1 MAGNRSNLPLRL
13 QQILSGG
20 RSVSPVL
27 KLESEPPPKVKAF
40 IDRVIKSPL
49 HDIAI
54 PLSGFRWEYNK
65 GNFHHWR
72 PLFMHFD
79 TYFKTYLSCRKD
91 LLLSDNIVEED
102 PFPKHSIMQ
111 ILRVM
116 QVILE
121 NCHNKSS
128 FGGLEVK
135 LKIQVQNY
143 VHNIAQFQQNCR
155 LFYLAFRLSNF
166 FLIMFFNQHFK
177 LLLASTDPDI
187 LIATLET
194 LSALVRINPSKM
206 HLGGKLIGCGS
217 TNSYLLSLA
226 QGWGS
231 KEEGLG
237 LHSCVVANERNQ
249 HEGLCLFP
257 SDLGDNCD
265 GTQHRLG
272 STLHFEYNMGSS
284 IGTEGTK
291 PSNIH
296 VIKIPDLHLR
306 KEDDLGILKQCVD
319 QFNVPPEHRFSLL
332 TRIRFAHAFRSP
344 RICRLYSRISI
355 LAFVVLVQSNDA
367 HDELVSFFANEPE
380 YTNEL
385 IRLVRSEDCVPGT
398 IRALAML
405 ALGAQLAAYASSHER
420 ARILSGSSIISAG
433 GNRMMLLNVLQKAIV
448 SLSNPSD
455 PSTPV
460 FVDALLQFF
469 LLHVLSSSSSGSAIR
484 GSGMVHPLLP
494 LLQDSDPAHIH
505 LVSSAVKTLQKLMEY
520 SSQAVSLFKDLGG
533 IELLAQ
539 RLQIEVHRII
549 GSGEGSSNT
558 VICTD
563 LGKSDADHMYLQ
575 KRLIKFLLKTL
586 GSATYSPANATR
598 AHNSHHNSLLSS
610 LSLIFNNVNWFGGD
624 IYFSAVSVMS
634 EIIHKDPTCFPVL
647 NELGVPESFLSS
659 VNSGIIPSSKALI
672 CVPNGLGAICL
683 NAKGL
688 EAVKETAVLRFLVE
702 AFTTRKYLVA
712 MNEGVVLLANAV
724 EELLRHVSSLRG
736 AGVEII
742 IEIVNKL
749 ASMGEEKCKETADDM
764 NENTAMETDLEE
776 KANEGHDL
784 VSAMD
789 LAADSISDEQFE
801 QLSIFHVMVL
811 VHRTMENS
819 ETCRMFVEKGGIET
833 LLRLLQRPSITQ
845 SSDGMPIALHSTVV
859 FKGFTQHHSAPLA
872 HAFSSSL
879 RGHLM
884 KALNEFSSVSGS
896 LLQDTKSVQDNG
908 IFSSLFVVE
917 FLLFLAA
924 SKDNRWMSA
933 LLTEFGDS
941 SKDVLEDIGRVHR
954 EVLWQI
960 ALLEDSKVERDYDS
974 SSSDIN
980 VDPGMV
986 DSEEQRI
993 GSFRQYLDPLLRR
1006 RVSGWSIES
1015 QFSDLVSIYRDL
1027 GRAATGS
1034 HRHGIDGYSTLRVA
1048 PTTRSQPSNSLDTS
1062 SASKTEED
1070 KQRSYYSL
1078 CHETMRSLCYHI
1090 NHLFMELG
1098 KAMLLTLRRENNP
1111 VNVSPSIVSVVGT
1124 VASIVLGHLNFAG
1137 RVSAA
1142 MESEVS
1148 VSTKCRYLGKVID
1161 FVSGILFDRPEISN
1175 PIMVKCFF
1183 GHGVIQAVL
1192 TTFEATSQ
1200 LLFTINRMPA
1210 SPMDMD
1216 DKCQKEEKEESDN
1229 SWISGPLASYGTL
1242 LDHLATSSSILSS
1255 STKQLLEQPIAN
1267 GSISFPQDAETFVK
1281 VLQSKVLKA
1290 VLPIW
1295 THPHFAE
1302 CNLEFI
1308 TSMISIMKHVYIGVE
1323 VRNVSGNAGAHLPGP
1338 PPDESAISLIVEM
1351 GFSRARAE
1359 EALRQVGT
1367 NSVEIA
1373 TDWLFSHPEE
1383 PQEDDELARA
1393 VAMSLGNSDT
1403 SLKEDEILN
1412 AGIFDQEEEAV
1423 QLPPV
1428 DEILSACIRLLQV
1441 NEPLAFPIRDLLVM
1455 ICSQNDGEH
1464 RLKVLS
1470 YIIDHVKHCCVPSAP
1485 LSESML
1491 SALFHVLALVLHEDF
1506 MAREI
1511 AFQAGLVKIALDL
1524 LSGWN
1529 LGSSD
1534 GEKSQVPK
1542 WVTACLLSVDQ
1553 MLQVDPKMTPG
1564 AINLEQ
1570 LKKDKHNSQNSVV
1583 IDENRKKDLQSSLG
1597 STTGNLDIQDQRR
1610 LLEICCRCI
1619 QNQLPSE
1626 TMHVVLQLCSTL
1638 TKVHTIAVSF
1648 LDSGGLHALL
1658 SLPSSS
1664 LFPGFNNVAAAII
1677 RHILEDPHT
1686 LQQAME
1692 LEIRHSLIAATNR
1705 HSNARV
1711 SPRTFV
1717 QNLAIV
1723 ISRDPVVFLKAA
1735 QAVCQI
1741 EMVGDRPNIVLL
1753 KDREKERSKAKDKE
1767 KTAEKDKVAASDG
1780 KTTGTEVVSVAAG
1793 SGHSKLP
1800 DLSVKNTKAHR
1811 KSPQS
1816 FTSVIE
1822 YLLDLIVKF
1831 VPPSEVNCHTDT
1843 VPGTPSLSD
1852 MDIDSTSAKGKEK
1865 VIAVSSEDGKITTQE
1880 ALASLAKIAFIIKLL
1895 TEILLTYASSI
1906 HVLLRK
1912 DAELS
1917 SSRATSKG
1925 LSGNSSGGIFH
1936 HILHN
1941 FLPYPGIHKKDKKTD
1956 GDWRHK
1962 LATRANQFLVASS
1975 VRSTEGRRR
1984 IFSEIS
1990 RVFNDLVDSSNNCR
2004 AADSHMH
2011 AFVDLLNDI
2020 LAARSP
2026 TGSYISAEASVTF
2039 IDVGLVRS
2047 LSRTLQVLDL
2057 DHADSPKLIPG
2068 IIKVLELVTKEHVHS
2083 AYINSAKGDNSL
2095 KLASNEHQVGSS
2107 DFHGE
2112 RFQAL
2117 EMASQPDHTEVVADQ
2132 REAVNGIQTSGNYH
2146 SDDMEHDRELD
2157 GNFAREAEDDFMH
2170 EASEDGT
2177 GLENGV
2183 STVEIR
2189 FEIPQNAEDDM
2200 GDEDDDEDMS
2210 GDEGEVDEDDE
2221 DDEENND
2228 LEEDEVHQMSHPDT
2242 DHDDHEIDDEEF
2254 DEDVLEEED
2263 DDDDDDDGVILRLEE
2278 GFSGINVFDHIE
2290 VLGGDN
2296 FSVMPLDIF
2305 GSRRQGR
2312 TTSIYNLIG
2321 RTGDH
2326 GALHFDHPLLEEPS
2340 SFRQLVHQRQSENA
2354 VDIAYSDRNHESASY
2369 RMNAIFR
2376 TLRNGRHGHRFN
2388 MWLDDNHQRGTSSAP
2403 AVPQGIEELLVSQ
2416 LRQPTVQI
2424 SDQNIPTNSPQ
2435 ETHETSQL
2443 QMSEVEV
2450 REEAETRASDNNENI
2465 TLPSRVIGGSGN
2477 ASVGSTNGDIIQ
2489 DAGVS
2494 ATGEQVTEMQYER
2507 GDVIVR
2513 DVEAVSQASSGSGAT
2528 LGESLRSLEVE
2539 IGSVDGHDD
2548 GDRPGPVDR
2557 LPLGDLQPPVRLR
2570 RSSGNPV
2577 PVSGRDTSLESVSEV
2592 PQHQDQETDRSA
2604 PHEEPQPNGNVE
2616 TDTIDPTFLE
2626 ALPEELRAEVLSSR
2640 QNQVAQTSSEQPQAD
2655 GDIDPEFLAAL
2666 PPDIREE
2673 VLAQQRAQRRQQ
2685 AQQLEGQPVEMDAV
2699 SIIATLPSEI
2709 REEVLLTSPDTL
2721 LATLTP
2727 ALVAEANLLRERFA
2741 HRHHSGTLFGMSSRN
2756 RRGESSRHGETI
2768 GSTLD
2773 RTVEAAARGTAV
2785 GKLIETDGI
2794 PLVDID
2800 DLKAM
2805 IRLLRMV
2812 QPLYKGQLQRLLLN
2826 LCTHYETRTSLVKI
2840 LMDMLMLELRG
2851 SINNS
2856 VDSAES
2862 PFRLYGC
2869 QSHVAY
2875 SRPQFNGGVPPLV
2888 SRRIL
2893 ETLTYLARNH
2903 PKVSKLLLHL
2913 ELPCTPACLLETSVQ
2928 ARGKAVLM
2936 EEDKPE
2942 DERGAFAIVL
2952 LLRLLSQP
2960 LYMRSVAHLEQLLN
2974 LVEVIIVNGES
2985 DSGLSNKPGA
2995 SLEQQS
3001 GSENTTQDAQVTA
3014 DAVGSAAEE
3023 GVKSVQ
3029 AKDSERASTSRAD
3042 NVNSISDIL
3051 LSIPEGELQLLCSLL
3066 AREGLSDNA
3075 YVLLAEVLKMMVA
3088 SAPTYCRLFTTELVN
3103 AARSLSVCA
3112 MNELNLYEDAEKALL
3127 SSSSTNGTAILRVLQ
3142 ALSSL
3147 VTGLHEKAPD
3157 VLPEKGHT
3165 DALSHVWDINAAL
3178 EPLWLE
3184 LSNCISKI
3192 EISSE
3197 TPSDMVSISGNLAST
3212 STPLPAGAQN
3222 ILPYIESFFV
3232 TCEKLRPGQ
3241 CEVVQDFATTS
3252 DIEEATTP
3260 ACGQKSSGACTSTD
3274 EKHVVFVRFL
3284 EKHRKLLNSFIRQ
3297 NPGLLEKSFS
3307 LMLKVP
3313 RFIDF
3318 DNKRAHFRS
3327 KIRHQHDH
3335 HHSPVRISV
3344 RRAYILED
3352 SYNQLRMRSPQDL
3365 KGKLTVH
3372 FQGEEGI
3379 DAGGLTREWYQ
3390 LLSRVIFDKGALLFT
3405 TVGNESTFQPNPNS
3419 VYQTEH
3425 LSYFKFVGR
3434 VVGKALFDGQL
3445 LDVHFTR
3452 SFYKHILGVKV
3463 TYHDIEAVDP
3473 DYFKNLKWML
3483 ENDISD
3489 VLDLT
3494 FSMDADEEKLILY
3507 ERAEVTDC
3515 ELIPGGR
3522 NIRVTEENKHEYVDR
3537 VAEHLLTTAIRP
3549 QINAFM
3555 EGFNE
3560 LIPRELISIFNDKE
3574 LELLISG
3581 LPDIDLDDL
3590 RANTEYSG
3598 YSNASPVIQ
3607 WFWEVIQ
3614 GFSKEDKARFLQF
3627 VTGTSKVPLE
3637 GFSALQG
3644 ISGSQRFQIHKAYG
3658 SPHHLPSAHTCFN
3671 QLDLPEYTSKEQLQ
3685 ERLLLAIHEANE
3697 GFGFG

>member
-1 MAGNRSNLPLRL
+1 
-13 QQILSGG
+13 
-20 RSVSPVL
+20 
-27 KLESEPPPKVKAF
+27 
-40 IDRVIKSPL
+40 
-49 HDIAI
+49 
-54 PLSGFRWEYNK
+54 
-65 GNFHHWR
+65 
-72 PLFMHFD
+72 
-79 TYFKTYLSCRKD
+79 
-91 LLLSDNIVEED
+91 
-102 PFPKHSIMQ
+102 
-111 ILRVM
+111 
-116 QVILE
+116 
-121 NCHNKSS
+121 
-128 FGGLEVK
+128 
-135 LKIQVQNY
+135 
-143 VHNIAQFQQNCR
+143 
-155 LFYLAFRLSNF
+155 
-166 FLIMFFNQHFK
+166 
-177 LLLASTDPDI
+177 
-187 LIATLET
+187 
-194 LSALVRINPSKM
+194 
-206 HLGGKLIGCGS
+206 
-217 TNSYLLSLA
+217 
-226 QGWGS
+226 
-231 KEEGLG
+231 
-237 LHSCVVANERNQ
+237 
-249 HEGLCLFP
+249 
-257 SDLGDNCD
+257 
-265 GTQHRLG
+265 
-272 STLHFEYNMGSS
+272 
-284 IGTEGTK
+284 
-291 PSNIH
+291 
-296 VIKIPDLHLR
+296 
-306 KEDDLGILKQCVD
+306 
-319 QFNVPPEHRFSLL
+319 
-332 TRIRFAHAFRSP
+332 
-344 RICRLYSRISI
+344 
-355 LAFVVLVQSNDA
+355 
-367 HDELVSFFANEPE
+367 
-380 YTNEL
+380 
-385 IRLVRSEDCVPGT
+385 
-398 IRALAML
+398 
-405 ALGAQLAAYASSHER
+405 
-420 ARILSGSSIISAG
+420 
-433 GNRMMLLNVLQKAIV
+433 
-448 SLSNPSD
+448 
-455 PSTPV
+455 
-460 FVDALLQFF
+460 
-469 LLHVLSSSSSGSAIR
+469 
-484 GSGMVHPLLP
+484 
-494 LLQDSDPAHIH
+494 
-505 LVSSAVKTLQKLMEY
+505 
-520 SSQAVSLFKDLGG
+520 
-533 IELLAQ
+533 
-539 RLQIEVHRII
+539 
-549 GSGEGSSNT
+549 
-558 VICTD
+558 
-563 LGKSDADHMYLQ
+563 
-575 KRLIKFLLKTL
+575 
-586 GSATYSPANATR
+586 
-598 AHNSHHNSLLSS
+598 
-610 LSLIFNNVNWFGGD
+610 
-624 IYFSAVSVMS
+624 
-634 EIIHKDPTCFPVL
+634 
-647 NELGVPESFLSS
+647 
-659 VNSGIIPSSKALI
+659 
-672 CVPNGLGAICL
+672 
-683 NAKGL
+683 
-688 EAVKETAVLRFLVE
+688 
-702 AFTTRKYLVA
+702 

-736 AGVEII
+736 IGVEII

-764 NENTAMETDLEE
+764 NENIAMETDLEE

-789 LAADSISDEQFE
+789 LAADSIGNEQFE

-833 LLRLLQRPSITQ
+833 LLILLQRPSITQ

-872 HAFSSSL
+872 RAFSSSL

-884 KALNEFSSVSGS
+884 KALKEFSSVSGS

-1015 QFSDLVSIYRDL
+1015 QVSDLVSIYRDL
-1027 GRAATGS
+1027 GRAANGS

-1048 PTTRSQPSNSLDTS
+1048 PSTRSQPSNSLDTS
-1062 SASKTEED
+1062 STGKPEED

-1111 VNVSPSIVSVVGT
+1111 VNVSPSIVSVVST
-1124 VASIVLGHLNFAG
+1124 VASIVLGHLNFGG

-1142 MESEVS
+1142 METEVS
-1148 VSTKCRYLGKVID
+1148 VSAKCRYLGKVID
-1161 FVSGILFDRPEISN
+1161 FVNGIIFDRPEISN

-1183 GHGVIQAVL
+1183 GQGVIQAIL

-1323 VRNVSGNAGAHLPGP
+1323 VRNISGNAGAHLPVP

-1403 SLKEDEILN
+1403 SLKEDEMLN
-1412 AGIFDQEEEAV
+1412 AGTFDQVEEAV

-1428 DEILSACIRLLQV
+1428 DEILSACIRFLQV

-1464 RLKVLS
+1464 RQKVLS
-1470 YIIDHVKHCCVPSAP
+1470 YIIDHVKHCCMPSAP
-1485 LSESML
+1485 LNESML

-1506 MAREI
+1506 MAREV
-1511 AFQAGLVKIALDL
+1511 ASHAGLVKIALDL

-1534 GEKSQVPK
+1534 GEKPQVPK

-1564 AINLEQ
+1564 VINLEQ
-1570 LKKDKHNSQNSVV
+1570 LKKDKHNSLNSVV
-1583 IDENRKKDLQSSLG
+1583 IDENRKKDLQSSLQ
-1597 STTGNLDIQDQRR
+1597 STTWNLDIQDQRR

-1619 QNQLPSE
+1619 HNQLPSE

-1648 LDSGGLHALL
+1648 LDAGGLHALL

-1717 QNLAIV
+1717 QNLSIV

-1780 KTTGTEVVSVAAG
+1780 KTTGTEVVSVAPG

-1800 DLSVKNTKAHR
+1800 DLSLKNTKGHR

-1831 VPPSEVNCHTDT
+1831 VPPQEVNCHTDT

-1880 ALASLAKIAFIIKLL
+1880 ALASLAKTAFVIKLL

-1917 SSRATSKG
+1917 SLRATSRG

-1962 LATRANQFLVASS
+1962 LATKANQFLVASS

-1990 RVFNDLVDSSNNCR
+1990 HVFNDLVDSSNNCR

-2095 KLASNEHQVGSS
+2095 KLASNEHQVASS
-2107 DFHGE
+2107 DYHGE

-2117 EMASQPDHTEVVADQ
+2117 EMASQPDHAEVVADQ

-2146 SDDMEHDRELD
+2146 SVVDDMEHDRELD

-2177 GLENGV
+2177 GLEN
-2183 STVEIR
+2183 
-2189 FEIPQNAEDDM
+2189 
-2200 GDEDDDEDMS
+2200 
-2210 GDEGEVDEDDE
+2210 
-2221 DDEENND
+2221 
-2228 LEEDEVHQMSHPDT
+2228 
-2242 DHDDHEIDDEEF
+2242 
-2254 DEDVLEEED
+2254 
-2263 DDDDDDDGVILRLEE
+2263 
-2278 GFSGINVFDHIE
+2278 
-2290 VLGGDN
+2290 
-2296 FSVMPLDIF
+2296 
-2305 GSRRQGR
+2305 
-2312 TTSIYNLIG
+2312 
-2321 RTGDH
+2321 
-2326 GALHFDHPLLEEPS
+2326 
-2340 SFRQLVHQRQSENA
+2340 ENA
-2354 VDIAYSDRNHESASY
+2354 VDIAYSERNHENASY
-2369 RMNAIFR
+2369 RMDAIFR

-2388 MWLDDNHQRGTSSAP
+2388 MWLDDNHQRGSSSAP

-2416 LRQPTVQI
+2416 LRQPTVQV

-2450 REEAETRASDNNENI
+2450 REEAETRASDNENI
-2465 TLPSRVIGGSGN
+2465 TIPSQVIDGSGN
-2477 ASVGSTNGDIIQ
+2477 ASVESTNGDIIH

-2494 ATGEQVTEMQYER
+2494 GTGEQVTEMQYER

-2548 GDRPGPVDR
+2548 GDRPGPVER

-2570 RSSGNPV
+2570 RPSGNPV

-2592 PQHQDQETDRSA
+2592 PRHQDQETDRSA

-2666 PPDIREE
+2666 PPDIQEE

-2727 ALVAEANLLRERFA
+2727 ALVAEANMLRE
-2741 HRHHSGTLFGMSSRN
+2741 SNDQT
-2756 RRGESSRHGETI
+2756 
-2768 GSTLD
+2768 
-2773 RTVEAAARGTAV
+2773 AA
-2785 GKLIETDGI
+2785 
-2794 PLVDID
+2794 
-2800 DLKAM
+2800 
-2805 IRLLRMV
+2805 
-2812 QPLYKGQLQRLLLN
+2812 Y
-2826 LCTHYETRTSLVKI
+2826 S
-2840 LMDMLMLELRG
+2840 
-2851 SINNS
+2851 S

-2903 PKVSKLLLHL
+2903 TKVSKLLLHL
-2913 ELPCTPACLLETSVQ
+2913 ELPCSPACLLETSVQ

-2942 DERGAFAIVL
+2942 DERGAFAIVYNLRTSAVIL
-2952 LLRLLSQP
+2952 LLFWKFMTDNANFP
-2960 LYMRSVAHLEQLLN
+2960 FQLLN
-2974 LVEVIIVNGES
+2974 LVEVIIVIGES

-3023 GVKSVQ
+3023 GVKSIK
-3029 AKDSERASTSRAD
+3029 AKDSEGASTSRAD
-3042 NVNSISDIL
+3042 NMNSISDIL

-3075 YVLLAEVLKMMVA
+3075 YILLAEVLKMMVA

-3112 MNELNLYEDAEKALL
+3112 MNELNLYEDAEKALF

-3147 VTGLHEKAPD
+3147 VAGLHEKDPD
-3157 VLPEKGHT
+3157 VLPDKGHT

-3212 STPLPAGAQN
+3212 STGVVPPLSAGAQN

-3241 CEVVQDFATTS
+3241 CEAVQDFATTT

-3260 ACGQKSSGACTSTD
+3260 ACGQKSFGACTSTD

-3327 KIRHQHDH
+3327 KIRHQHEH

-3463 TYHDIEAVDP
+3463 TYHDIEAV
-3473 DYFKNLKWML
+3473 
-3483 ENDISD
+3483 
-3489 VLDLT
+3489 
-3494 FSMDADEEKLILY
+3494 
-3507 ERAEVTDC
+3507 
-3515 ELIPGGR
+3515 
-3522 NIRVTEENKHEYVDR
+3522 
-3537 VAEHLLTTAIRP
+3537 
-3549 QINAFM
+3549 
-3555 EGFNE
+3555 
-3560 LIPRELISIFNDKE
+3560 
-3574 LELLISG
+3574 
-3581 LPDIDLDDL
+3581 
-3590 RANTEYSG
+3590 
-3598 YSNASPVIQ
+3598 
-3607 WFWEVIQ
+3607 
-3614 GFSKEDKARFLQF
+3614 
-3627 VTGTSKVPLE
+3627 PLE